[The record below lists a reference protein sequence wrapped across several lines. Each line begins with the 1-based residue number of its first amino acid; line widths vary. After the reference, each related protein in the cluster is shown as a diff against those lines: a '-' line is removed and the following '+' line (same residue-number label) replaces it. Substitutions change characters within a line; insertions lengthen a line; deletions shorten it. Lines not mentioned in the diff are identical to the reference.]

1 MGVSYKKNGDGV
13 NLLNTA
19 IYHGISFFILCLGVL
34 PLSVTDRAGNF
45 LAALW
50 FAIDRKHRQITSDNI
65 RHAYGSQ
72 LSSQQQRNIARAVF
86 KNTVGMLFEHARFRR
101 IHPGNYSRFL
111 SIRGLVNLT
120 MARARGKGVLCFSA
134 HLGNW
139 ELVPTIG
146 SLVDIPISIVYR
158 KLKFS
163 PLDRYVKE
171 RRSATG
177 CRMLT
182 MHRALDEV
190 MASLT
195 RGEVAGMIIDQNT
208 SNRRHGAFVNFFGRK
223 ACANTGPAMLA
234 LSTDASVL
242 PIFTFR
248 ENGKFIIEILPQ
260 VPTVR
265 TGDYPTDL
273 VENTRI
279 YNAIIETYVKKYPEQ
294 WFWVHN
300 RWRTRPVNENKILS

>member
-1 MGVSYKKNGDGV
+1 M
-13 NLLNTA
+13 NLLNA
-19 IYHGISFFILCLGVL
+19 AAYHGISFFILCIGVL
-34 PLSVTDRAGNF
+34 PLSWTDRAGSS
-45 LAALW
+45 LASLW
-50 FAIDRKHRQITSDNI
+50 FAIDKKHRQITLDNI
-65 RHAYGSQ
+65 RHAYGKK
-72 LSSQQQRNIARAVF
+72 LSNQQQCTLARAVF
-86 KNTVGMLFEHARFRR
+86 KNTVGMFFEHARFRR
-101 IHPGNYSRFL
+101 ILPRNYSKFL
-111 SIRGLVNLT
+111 SVRGLVNLT
-120 MARARGKGVLCFSA
+120 MARAGGKGVLCFSA

-139 ELVPTIG
+139 EMVPIIG
-146 SLVDIPISIVYR
+146 RIVDIPISIVYR

-171 RRSATG
+171 RRTATG

-208 SNRRHGAFVNFFGRK
+208 SNRRHGAFVDFLGRK

-234 LSTDASVL
+234 LSTDAAVI

-265 TGDYPTDL
+265 TGDYPKDL
-273 VENTRI
+273 EENTRI
-279 YNAIIETYVKKYPEQ
+279 YNTIIESYVKKYPEQ

-300 RWRTRPVNENKILS
+300 RWRTRPLDEV